1 MNKRFDPFRFRLG
14 SSMLI
19 ALFMLCTGAV
29 VRIVLLSM
37 TIGEVDLNPITLAKV
52 FSVGAFYD
60 LVTYFYLA
68 APVAILVL
76 ITPQWWIRSS
86 LNRWYGMIVYG
97 LVIFIILF
105 NAIAELVFWEEFG
118 VRFNFIAV
126 DYLVYTSEVLQNIWE
141 SYPILILVPM
151 ILFVATVITLFTA
164 KWAIRCFDPIDTK
177 KQRLA
182 FGVVYASVPLLAMFF
197 LTSSP
202 TEVST
207 NRYMNELAKNGT
219 YSLFEAFWANT
230 IDFNQ
235 FYITY
240 DPSKIDPRLREM
252 LATDNSRFLSDD
264 LLNLTRQI
272 TYPGPPTLH
281 NVIIVTVES
290 LSAQFMGIFG
300 NADGLTPNL
309 DSLSQD
315 SLNFTHFYATGT
327 RTVRGLEA
335 ITLSLPP
342 TPGRSLIK
350 RPHNENL
357 FSLGFIMRDHGYDTK
372 FIYGGYGYFDNMN
385 YFFSHNGFEA
395 IDRMSLP
402 DSDIHFSNAW
412 GVCDE
417 DLFDLVITEADKSAE
432 KGLPFLSLVMTTSNH
447 RPYTYPKNRIDI
459 PSGTGRSGAVK
470 YTDYAIGRFIRQCR
484 EKPWFDQTIFVIV
497 ADHCASSAGKTEVP
511 INNYKIPCII
521 YAPGFIDSGSVDT
534 AASQIDLAPTLLGL
548 LNISYTSQFFGK
560 DLLNHSPNRALVGT
574 YQKLGLFA
582 EGQLAVL
589 GPNKESRDYRIDP
602 SGVQTLS
609 QINNQMLLDDV
620 CYYQTASYLIDHH
633 LYKRQALTE
642 AVAPLHT
649 SVLTKSHP

>member
-1 MNKRFDPFRFRLG
+1 MNKQFDPFRFRLG
-14 SSMLI
+14 SSLLI
-19 ALFMLCTGAV
+19 ALVMLCTGAV
-29 VRIVLLSM
+29 VRVILLSM
-37 TIGEVDLNPITLAKV
+37 TIDEIDLNPITLVKV

-68 APVAILVL
+68 APIAILVL
-76 ITPQWWIRSS
+76 ITPQRWVRSS
-86 LNRWYGMIVYG
+86 FNRWYGMIFYG
-97 LVIFIILF
+97 LVVFAILF
-105 NAIAELVFWEEFG
+105 NAVAELVFWEEFG

-141 SYPILILVPM
+141 SYPILILVPA
-151 ILFVATVITLFTA
+151 ILFVAVLITVSTA

-182 FGVVYASVPLLAMFF
+182 FGLVYASVPLLAMFF

-202 TEVST
+202 AEVST

-235 FYITY
+235 FYITH
-240 DPSKIDPRLREM
+240 DPSAMDTRLRGI
-252 LATDNSRFLSDD
+252 LATDNSRFLSNEPFDM
-264 LLNLTRQI
+264 TRQI
-272 TYPGPPTLH
+272 TNPGAPTPH

-290 LSAQFMGIFG
+290 LSAQFMGILG
-300 NADGLTPNL
+300 NPDGLTPNL
-309 DSLSQD
+309 DTLAQESLF
-315 SLNFTHFYATGT
+315 FTNFYATGT

-350 RPHNENL
+350 RPNNENL
-357 FSLGFIMRDHGYDTK
+357 FSLGFIMRDRGYDTK

-395 IDRMSLP
+395 IDRTSLP
-402 DSDIHFSNAW
+402 DSQIHFSNAW

-417 DLFDLVITEADKSAE
+417 DLFDLAIKEADESAT
-432 KGLPFLSLVMTTSNH
+432 KGLPFMSLVMTTSNH
-447 RPYTYPKNRIDI
+447 RPYTYPDNKIDI
-459 PSGTGRSGAVK
+459 PSGMGRSGAVK
-470 YTDYAIGRFIRQCR
+470 YTDYAIGRFLRQCR

-497 ADHCASSAGKTEVP
+497 ADHCASSAGKTDVP
-511 INNYKIPCII
+511 INNYNIPCII

-534 AASQIDLAPTLLGL
+534 VASQIDLAPTLLGL
-548 LNISYTSQFFGK
+548 LNISYTSQFFGA
-560 DLLNHSPNRALVGT
+560 DLLKHSPNRALVGT

-589 GPNKESRDYRIDP
+589 GPNKESRGYRIDP
-602 SGVQTLS
+602 SGVQTS
-609 QINNQMLLDDV
+609 SRINNRMLLDDV
-620 CYYQTASYLIDHH
+620 CYYQAASYLIDHH

-642 AVAPLHT
+642 AVAPPHT
-649 SVLTKSHP
+649 SVLAKSHP